1 MGQAQKKCFK
11 HTKLSIIIKKIKKK
25 GGRERKLGNMEF
37 VITYLH
43 CTTNMG
49 CLKKN
54 WKERKITAQ
63 LKKKDDQE
71 NMSC

>member
-1 MGQAQKKCFK
+1 MGQAKTQNGQ
-11 HTKLSIIIKKIKKK
+11 LLLKKK
-25 GGRERKLGNMEF
+25 REREKKLGNMEF

-54 WKERKITAQ
+54 WKERNITAQ
-63 LKKKDDQE
+63 LKKKNDQE